1 MMEIRNLLHKA
12 GSKLQGNLRYTE
24 KEQKADLKK

>member
-1 MMEIRNLLHKA
+1 VA
-12 GSKLQGNLRYTE
+12 NLRYTE

>member
-1 MMEIRNLLHKA
+1 VA
-12 GSKLQGNLRYTE
+12 NLRHTE

>member
-1 MMEIRNLLHKA
+1 V
-12 GSKLQGNLRYTE
+12 GNLRYTE

>member
-1 MMEIRNLLHKA
+1 MVKVA
-12 GSKLQGNLRYTE
+12 NLRHTE